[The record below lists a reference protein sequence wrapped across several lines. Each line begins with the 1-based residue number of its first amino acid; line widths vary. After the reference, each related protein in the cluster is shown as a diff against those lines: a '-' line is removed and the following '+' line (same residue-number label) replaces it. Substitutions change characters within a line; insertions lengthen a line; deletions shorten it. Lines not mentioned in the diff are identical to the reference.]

1 MSLFLA
7 WHLTKEARG
16 GNCTGASRTKSK
28 APVDTL
34 AGLFPD
40 RENPE
45 ITPKNTYLEDSSQ
58 GIHKDSRL
66 MKQVISLQ
74 PNEGLK
80 NHFDEIK
87 KKNSKKKKI
96 IIILEEEDDIT
107 PYEDEIKQLGTFR
120 AKKLEINDFMK
131 DESLQTEVKDAACVL
146 ICTTGGKDTVYKCSD
161 IIRRGSKDVFI
172 ISQHPDATED
182 AFFRQKAWRHGA
194 NMVTYQFQP
203 TMKALKLIGDRGN
216 EERGGLECPYRFEED
231 KQHCWCNVG
240 RFSEDEMW
248 YHLQLYHVNHK
259 NNRLHECPV
268 CKKVMP
274 PNLQVHYRNHHGP
287 VAKGIIEKEKRS
299 GVFALAVC
307 RRGDGRFLMTQEFAE
322 TGFWLPGGQLD
333 PGESLRDGVI
343 RECKEEAGVHIEIK
357 GILEVLAKGAYW
369 RRVTFYAELVD
380 EVKSVPKTFP
390 DYESAGAVWVHYH
403 ISFPTLSHTYFKAL
417 TWMVGCKVSADE
429 LEDKAKAL
437 KFSGYD
443 ETLRNALSSC
453 VDNIIHELVR
463 SASEPLK
470 WIPFI
475 AKGGK
480 PKPLCKQLFLAQFSV
495 KSRVI
500 DEVSIAAV
508 VTMLGIPDEHKE
520 LFKDVR
526 L

>member
-1 MSLFLA
+1 
-7 WHLTKEARG
+7 
-16 GNCTGASRTKSK
+16 
-28 APVDTL
+28 
-34 AGLFPD
+34 
-40 RENPE
+40 
-45 ITPKNTYLEDSSQ
+45 
-58 GIHKDSRL
+58 

-216 EERGGLECPYRFEED
+216 EERGGLECPYS
-231 KQHCWCNVG
+231 WCNVG

-380 EVKSVPKTFP
+380 EVVFR
-390 DYESAGAVWVHYH
+390 V
-403 ISFPTLSHTYFKAL
+403 
-417 TWMVGCKVSADE
+417 
-429 LEDKAKAL
+429 
-437 KFSGYD
+437 
-443 ETLRNALSSC
+443 
-453 VDNIIHELVR
+453 
-463 SASEPLK
+463 
-470 WIPFI
+470 
-475 AKGGK
+475 
-480 PKPLCKQLFLAQFSV
+480 QLFLLLLLLLQLLLFFSCSSSPFHTAQY
-495 KSRVI
+495 
-500 DEVSIAAV
+500 SIA
-508 VTMLGIPDEHKE
+508 
-520 LFKDVR
+520 
-526 L
+526 